1 MVKGIERVERGYG
14 MWLRSFL
21 CVYMTVCGL
30 WCVAVGMKR
39 EGIKKSD
46 GRKRK
51 RESRR
56 GEGKGRGKGKENE
69 DVTKMRQRRNKD
81 ETRFTSFSSICP

>member
-30 WCVAVGMKR
+30 WCVAVSMKR
-39 EGIKKSD
+39 DGIKKSD
-46 GRKRK
+46 GRKKKREGERE

-56 GEGKGRGKGKENE
+56 GEGRGKENV
-69 DVTKMRQRRNKD
+69 DT
-81 ETRFTSFSSICP
+81 T